1 MARLKVS
8 KLRYISPFFDQLSE
22 SSQLLWW
29 FKSTWQKSIITRK
42 PLHKLFKLFK
52 SFNVCNVFKVFK
64 TSWSKC
70 SSGVGSGFEW
80 CSSGVEW
87 CWKWSPPVD
96 YTAALSLPWGCRS
109 SAEAE
114 TYSLASSNHDHIHW
128 LFQINIII
136 MIVTWKTVMS
146 SWNSSIVLARFCSS
160 INLENFGMRTYNCR
174 SSKKEKMQELKKGII
189 AGGWKRN
196 HCRSSKIAI
205 AE

>member
-80 CSSGVEW
+80 CWKWFWVVLSGVGGGHLLSTTLPLSHCLEAAV
-87 CWKWSPPVD
+87 PVQK
-96 YTAALSLPWGCRS
+96 LKHIPW
-109 SAEAE
+109 
-114 TYSLASSNHDHIHW
+114 LV
-128 LFQINIII
+128 QI
-136 MIVTWKTVMS
+136 MIIFIDYFKSISLSWS
-146 SWNSSIVLARFCSS
+146 SPERQSWALGTRA
-160 INLENFGMRTYNCR
+160 
-174 SSKKEKMQELKKGII
+174 
-189 AGGWKRN
+189 
-196 HCRSSKIAI
+196 
-205 AE
+205 